1 MKDTLTDSGLKV
13 DDKVVDELVKN
24 PDEMAGV
31 QKILGDEQ
39 KNESGAVQLSDIDW
53 DGPAILK
60 YDNPNEPEWGGFY
73 VNDSEW
79 SSDVHKASEFDSKED
94 AQRKIDELVK
104 TGDFDGDYLYIW
116 SAKSKFDEEESSG
129 DEDKVYLRID
139 DDDLELHGYVG
150 RGDKDLNIV
159 QDEKDAVEYTR
170 GDAETEITNL
180 CEKHHYDPET
190 FSLQDIGTQVPSDG
204 ENWISLDPMNPSATT
219 TAQ

>member
-1 MKDTLTDSGLKV
+1 MSKYYDKLLKINESLTSELKERGIVAEEEDATVPVPADSLTDDQKKNILKDTLTDSGLKV

-39 KNESGAVQLSDIDW
+39 KNESGAVQL
-53 DGPAILK
+53 
-60 YDNPNEPEWGGFY
+60 
-73 VNDSEW
+73 
-79 SSDVHKASEFDSKED
+79 
-94 AQRKIDELVK
+94 
-104 TGDFDGDYLYIW
+104 
-116 SAKSKFDEEESSG
+116 DEEDDMQPD

>member
-1 MKDTLTDSGLKV
+1 MSKYYDKLLKINESLTRELKEKGIVAEEEDATVPVPADSLTDDQKKNILKDTLTDSGLKV

-39 KNESGAVQLSDIDW
+39 KNESGAVQL
-53 DGPAILK
+53 
-60 YDNPNEPEWGGFY
+60 
-73 VNDSEW
+73 
-79 SSDVHKASEFDSKED
+79 
-94 AQRKIDELVK
+94 
-104 TGDFDGDYLYIW
+104 
-116 SAKSKFDEEESSG
+116 DEEDDRQPD